1 MTHQFDPTSLREY
14 DIRGIVGKALGPAD
28 AVAIGRGFA
37 TRIREAGGRR
47 VVVGYDGRL
56 SSPELEAALVA
67 GLTAGGVDVVRI
79 GLSTSPMLY
88 YAEATLEVDGGIQ
101 VTGSHNPP
109 EYNGFKIVQARAPFF
124 GDAIQGLATLAATGA
139 WSEGAGIVTTAD
151 VLDAYVARLVAGY
164 AGGAYRIGWD
174 TGNGAS
180 GPAIEKLVKLL
191 PGEHH
196 VLFADVDGN
205 FPNHHP
211 DPTVESNL
219 ADLKRL
225 VVEKN
230 LHFGLAFDGDG
241 DRIGAVDGLGR
252 VIWGDQILSI
262 LVEPALREH
271 PGAPIVADVK
281 SSQALFDRIAALGG
295 EPVMAPT
302 GHSLMKTAMTR
313 TGAPI
318 GGELSGHLFFA
329 GEYYGFDDAHY
340 AAVRLIRA
348 VHLSGQSLTELCD
361 AMPALVATP
370 DLRFPVDDA
379 RKFAVVDEVIARSQA
394 DGAEMTLTDG
404 ARVTTA
410 DGWWLLRASNTQAM
424 LTVRA
429 EAKDQAALDA
439 LLAEVDAQLAA
450 SGVIRDGQPRKT
462 TTPAEAGAQVER
474 WK

>member
-37 TRIREAGGRR
+37 TRIRAVGGTR
-47 VVVGYDGRL
+47 VAVGYDGRT
-56 SSPELEAALVA
+56 SSPDLETALVA
-67 GLTAGGVDVVRI
+67 GLVAGGVDVVRI

-109 EYNGFKIVQARAPFF
+109 EYNGFKMVHAHAPFF
-124 GDAIQGLATLAATGA
+124 GDDIQDLATLAASGA
-139 WSEGAGIVTTAD
+139 WSEGAGEVTTAD
-151 VLDAYVARLVAGY
+151 VVDAYVDRLMAGY
-164 AGGAYRIGWD
+164 EGGAYRIGWD
-174 TGNGAS
+174 TGNGAA
-180 GPAIEKLVKLL
+180 GPAIEKLVQLL

-196 VLFADVDGN
+196 VIFADVDGN

-211 DPTVESNL
+211 DPTEEANL

-225 VVEKN
+225 VAEKN
-230 LHFGLAFDGDG
+230 LDFGLAFDGDG
-241 DRIGAVDGLGR
+241 DRIGAVDGSGR

-281 SSQALFDRIAALGG
+281 SSQALFDRISELGG
-295 EPVMAPT
+295 VPVMAPT

-313 TGAPI
+313 TGAPL

-329 GEYYGFDDAHY
+329 GEYYGFDDALY

-348 VHLSGQSLTELCD
+348 VHLSGRSLTQLRD
-361 AMPALVATP
+361 ATPALVATP

-379 RKFAVVDEVIARSQA
+379 RKFAVVDEVIARLKE
-394 DGAEMTLTDG
+394 DGAEMNLTDG
-404 ARVTTA
+404 ARVTTPE
-410 DGWWLLRASNTQAM
+410 GWWLLRASNTQAM

-429 EAKDQAALDA
+429 EARDEAALDA
-439 LLAEVDAQLAA
+439 LLAEVDAQLSA
-450 SGVIRDGQPRKT
+450 SDVTRR
-462 TTPAEAGAQVER
+462 
-474 WK
+474 

>member
-14 DIRGIVGKALGPAD
+14 DIRGIVGTALGPAD

-37 TRIREAGGRR
+37 TRLRAAGGTR

-56 SSPELEAALVA
+56 SSPELEAALVS
-67 GLTAGGVDVVRI
+67 GLTAGGIDVVRI

-109 EYNGFKIVQARAPFF
+109 EYNGFKMVHAHAPFF
-124 GDAIQGLATLAATGA
+124 GDDIQDLATLAASGA
-139 WSEGAGIVTTAD
+139 WSEGAGEVTTAD
-151 VLDAYVARLVAGY
+151 VLDAYVGRLMAGF
-164 AGGAYRIGWD
+164 AGGSYRIGWD
-174 TGNGAS
+174 TGNGAA
-180 GPAIEKLVKLL
+180 GPVIEKLVELL

-196 VLFADVDGN
+196 VIFADVNGN

-211 DPTVESNL
+211 DPTEEANL

-225 VVEKN
+225 VAAKN
-230 LHFGLAFDGDG
+230 LDFGLAFDGDG
-241 DRIGAVDGLGR
+241 DRIGAVDGRGR

-281 SSQALFDRIAALGG
+281 SSQALFDRITALGG
-295 EPVMAPT
+295 EPVMAAT

-313 TGAPI
+313 TGAPL

-329 GEYYGFDDAHY
+329 GDYYGFDDAHY

-348 VHLSGQSLTELCD
+348 VHLSGRSLTALCD

-370 DLRFPVDDA
+370 DLRFPVEDT
-379 RKFAVVDEVIARSQA
+379 RKFVVVDEVIARLETEGA
-394 DGAEMTLTDG
+394 DVILTDG

-410 DGWWLLRASNTQAM
+410 NGWWLLRASNTQAM

-429 EAKDQAALDA
+429 EAKDEAALAA

-450 SGVIRDGQPRKT
+450 SGVIRNGRPT
-462 TTPAEAGAQVER
+462 
-474 WK
+474 

>member
-37 TRIREAGGRR
+37 TRIRAAGGHL
-47 VVVGYDGRL
+47 VVVGYDGRN
-56 SSPELEAALVA
+56 SSPELEAALVS

-79 GLSTSPMLY
+79 GLSSTPMLY

-109 EYNGFKIVQARAPFF
+109 DYNGFKMVHAHAPFF
-124 GDAIQGLATLAATGA
+124 GDDIQDLAALAASGT
-139 WSEGAGIVTTAD
+139 WSEGAGEVTEAD
-151 VLDAYVARLVAGY
+151 VLDAYVGRLMAGY

-174 TGNGAS
+174 TGNGAA
-180 GPAIEKLVKLL
+180 GPVVEKLVQLL
-191 PGEHH
+191 PGQHH
-196 VLFADVDGN
+196 VIFAEVDGN

-211 DPTVESNL
+211 DPTEEANL

-225 VVEKN
+225 VAEKN
-230 LHFGLAFDGDG
+230 LDFGLAFDGDG
-241 DRIGAVDGLGR
+241 DRIGAVDALGR

-281 SSQALFDRIAALGG
+281 SSQALFDRITALGG

-348 VHLSGQSLTELCD
+348 VHLSGRSLTELRD

-370 DLRFPVDDA
+370 DLRFPVEDV
-379 RKFAVVDEVIARSQA
+379 RKFAVVDEVIARLKSE
-394 DGAEMTLTDG
+394 GAAMDLTDG

-439 LLAEVDAQLAA
+439 LLAEVDAHLSA
-450 SGVIRDGQPRKT
+450 SGVTRR
-462 TTPAEAGAQVER
+462 
-474 WK
+474 

>member
-28 AVAIGRGFA
+28 ATAIGRGFA
-37 TRIREAGGRR
+37 TRIRAAGGTR
-47 VVVGYDGRL
+47 VAVGYDGRN

-79 GLSTSPMLY
+79 GLSSTPMLY

-109 EYNGFKIVQARAPFF
+109 EYNGFKMVHAHAPFF
-124 GDAIQGLATLAATGA
+124 GDDIQDLAALAASGA
-139 WSEGAGIVTTAD
+139 WSEGAGEVTRAD
-151 VLDAYVARLVAGY
+151 VLDAYVARLMLGY

-174 TGNGAS
+174 TGNGAA
-180 GPAIEKLVKLL
+180 GPVIEKLVQLL

-196 VLFADVDGN
+196 VIFAEVDGN

-211 DPTVESNL
+211 DPTEESNL
-219 ADLKRL
+219 ADLKCL
-225 VVEKN
+225 VAEKN
-230 LHFGLAFDGDG
+230 LDFGLAFDGDG
-241 DRIGAVDGLGR
+241 DRIGAVDGSGR

-262 LVEPALREH
+262 MVEPALREH

-281 SSQALFDRIAALGG
+281 SSQALFDRITELGG

-313 TGAPI
+313 TGAPL

-329 GEYYGFDDAHY
+329 GEYYGFDDAQY

-348 VHLSGQSLTELCD
+348 VHLSGLSLTELRD
-361 AMPALVATP
+361 AMPTLVATP
-370 DLRFPVDDA
+370 DVRFPVDDT
-379 RKFAVVDEVIARSQA
+379 RKFAVVDEVIARLQSE
-394 DGAEMTLTDG
+394 GAEMNLTDG
-404 ARVTTA
+404 ARVTTP
-410 DGWWLLRASNTQAM
+410 DGWWLLRPSNTQAM

-429 EAKDQAALDA
+429 EAKDQAGLDG
-439 LLAEVDAQLAA
+439 LLAKVDTQLAA
-450 SGVIRDGQPRKT
+450 SGVTRT
-462 TTPAEAGAQVER
+462 
-474 WK
+474 